1 MRTLLSAIAAVLAL
15 SACSAGKVTSPVE
28 STFVA
33 NGLEQQL
40 RIEPAGEPFD
50 NTGEVFQLTSR
61 LVNRGSEPVTVRV
74 VTCWLDP
81 KENLRAS
88 AELMARAI
96 PGCVPQPNV
105 LTLAPGEASGSLS
118 FIGQLDRPG
127 RHTIRVRHALDPEF
141 WGEIRVVAR

>member
-1 MRTLLSAIAAVLAL
+1 MRTLTLAATLFAL
-15 SACSAGKVTSPVE
+15 SACAAGKITSPVE
-28 STFVA
+28 STFLA
-33 NGLEQQL
+33 NGLEQQI
-40 RIEPAGEPFD
+40 RIEPAGQPFD
-50 NTGEVFQLTSR
+50 DTGEVFRLTSR

-88 AELMARAI
+88 AELVARAI
-96 PGCVPQPNV
+96 PGCVAQANV
-105 LTLAPGEASGSLS
+105 LTLAPGEGGTVS
-118 FIGQLDRPG
+118 FLGQLDRPG